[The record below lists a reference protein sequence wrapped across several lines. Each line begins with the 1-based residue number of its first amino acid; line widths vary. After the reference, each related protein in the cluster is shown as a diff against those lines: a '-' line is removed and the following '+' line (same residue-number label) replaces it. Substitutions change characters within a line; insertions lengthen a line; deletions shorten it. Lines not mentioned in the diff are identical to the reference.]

1 MTTTRPDPSNGTA
14 RARLTD
20 PATSHA
26 AAASVDN
33 LTATRRR
40 ILDVLRVFGPM
51 TDQQIRSTYL
61 QVYDDPISDS
71 GLRTRRREL
80 VDAEYVRDTGRR
92 ARLASGRNGIV
103 WEATEGTA
111 TP

>member
-1 MTTTRPDPSNGTA
+1 MTSNPQ
-14 RARLTD
+14 ARLTD
-20 PATSHA
+20 PDTSHA

-33 LTATRRR
+33 LTRTRSR

-61 QVYDDPISDS
+61 QVYDEPISDS

-80 VDAEYVRDTGRR
+80 VDAGFARDSGQR

-103 WEATEGTA
+103 WAATEDTA
-111 TP
+111 